1 MLPSKRNT
9 HLQRRQKN
17 NMKIQT
23 LRKEIDNLDQK
34 ISKNLEKRLQLAN
47 QIITIKKQNN
57 LKIEDKTRE
66 KEILNNLPENKLI
79 KQIYLLIFK
88 TLKK

>member
-1 MLPSKRNT
+1 
-9 HLQRRQKN
+9 
-17 NMKIQT
+17 MKIQT